1 MGALEAE
8 STRLSTIEAG
18 ADDDGREVE
27 TRALLASESAAG
39 GSSHRSDVGP
49 TVRVTGI
56 DRIDGLTD

>member
-18 ADDDGREVE
+18 ADDGREVE